1 MTIVIKTFCINTVPD
16 ATKNTNYYPFR
27 KVKDNIIYV
36 ILTKEA
42 DLFPAKNLAYKRGN
56 SLATI
61 NYLKNI

>member
-27 KVKDNIIYV
+27 KVKDNIIYE
-36 ILTKEA
+36 IFTKEA

-56 SLATI
+56 LLATI